1 MTPSGALISDE
12 DEASLDPVAEFT
24 EWDSLIS
31 LSPKTLI
38 WHLPCVEPVLGV
50 AQEDGGSSLLSM
62 DVQSLWNRERH
73 EVSCLGPTWS

>member
-1 MTPSGALISDE
+1 MGFADFIQSGNTD
-12 DEASLDPVAEFT
+12 
-24 EWDSLIS
+24 
-31 LSPKTLI
+31 
-38 WHLPCVEPVLGV
+38 WHLPCVEPVLGI